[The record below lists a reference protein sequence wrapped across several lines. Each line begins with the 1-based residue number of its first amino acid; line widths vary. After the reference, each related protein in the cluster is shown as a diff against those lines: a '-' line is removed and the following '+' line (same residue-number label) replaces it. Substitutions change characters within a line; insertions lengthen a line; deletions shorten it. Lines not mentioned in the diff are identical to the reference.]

1 VVDFSGTDPVG
12 FSALTIPDF
21 AWGQKMPK
29 LQPLL
34 ISCLLITVIAAI
46 CAAEPQSCPIPTAY
60 GQNASAGH
68 FAEVNGIRMYYE
80 TYGSG
85 PSLLLVHGNG
95 GSIYGMR
102 CQIAYFSR
110 SYRVIAADNRSHG
123 KTEDGKGRLTYEQ
136 MADDLAALLDQLK
149 VDSVDIIG
157 QSDGGILALLLAM
170 RHPSKVNK
178 LVASSPNLR
187 PDTTALSAWVFPI
200 MKADLDAANA
210 MIANGDHSQNWDR
223 VKRWNELMLNEP
235 HIAVTDLHKIQAP
248 ALIMGGDADVITPEH
263 LIEIYRN
270 TPKAHL
276 AILPGATHFIHQKEY
291 ERYNSMAERFLRE
304 PFTRPT
310 AKQEI
315 ENERF

>member
-12 FSALTIPDF
+12 FFALTIPDF

-110 SYRVIAADNRSHG
+110 SKYVTT
-123 KTEDGKGRLTYEQ
+123 TECVGR
-136 MADDLAALLDQLK
+136 A
-149 VDSVDIIG
+149 
-157 QSDGGILALLLAM
+157 
-170 RHPSKVNK
+170 
-178 LVASSPNLR
+178 
-187 PDTTALSAWVFPI
+187 
-200 MKADLDAANA
+200 
-210 MIANGDHSQNWDR
+210 
-223 VKRWNELMLNEP
+223 MLN
-235 HIAVTDLHKIQAP
+235 VT
-248 ALIMGGDADVITPEH
+248 
-263 LIEIYRN
+263 
-270 TPKAHL
+270 
-276 AILPGATHFIHQKEY
+276 
-291 ERYNSMAERFLRE
+291 ERGFPNPVLENRDINNMC
-304 PFTRPT
+304 
-310 AKQEI
+310 AKDSK
-315 ENERF
+315 